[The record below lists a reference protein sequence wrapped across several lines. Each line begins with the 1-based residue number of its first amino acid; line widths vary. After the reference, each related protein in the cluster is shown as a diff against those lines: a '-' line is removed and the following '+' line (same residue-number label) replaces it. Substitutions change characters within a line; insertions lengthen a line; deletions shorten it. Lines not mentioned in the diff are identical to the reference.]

1 VWLQGLAALSR
12 SDPAAAVAAF
22 NAVYGQIPG
31 ELAPKLALAAA
42 CEAAGEPA
50 VAERLYTT
58 CARTDAAF
66 VATGQFGL
74 ARIAAQAGDRDAA
87 LHALD
92 RIPATSRAYGDARR
106 SRALLLAAALDPAH
120 ALQDLGQAAN
130 ELEQASLQP
139 VERASLRI
147 RLLES
152 ALVHVQAQGPQMAQ
166 EVGGVPAAELPLRR
180 ALESAYRDAARL
192 ATDGD
197 RRVELVDKANAVRPR
212 TLV

>member
-1 VWLQGLAALSR
+1 M
-12 SDPAAAVAAF
+12 
-22 NAVYGQIPG
+22 
-31 ELAPKLALAAA
+31 
-42 CEAAGEPA
+42 
-50 VAERLYTT
+50 
-58 CARTDAAF
+58 
-66 VATGQFGL
+66 
-74 ARIAAQAGDRDAA
+74 
-87 LHALD
+87 
-92 RIPATSRAYGDARR
+92 
-106 SRALLLAAALDPAH
+106 
-120 ALQDLGQAAN
+120 QDLGQAAN